1 MQIRDE
7 HDAFQSIIQGL
18 KIAAEGCRQMSR
30 YQPDLRD
37 PWLKMAEV
45 FTVSE
50 HSVFQLAQERASR
63 IIKS

>member
-1 MQIRDE
+1 MEIRDE

-18 KIAAEGCRQMSR
+18 KIAASGAKEMSR

-37 PWLKMAEV
+37 AWLKMAEIIE
-45 FTVSE
+45 VSQ
-50 HSVFQLAQERASR
+50 HSVFQLAQERASK